1 MPYIRPL
8 SPSYPSYYKSSLKKS
23 DNEKIS
29 YLTECLK
36 EKEEELNLLN
46 KCLEEKENELKEYK
60 NKNNKI
66 NINNIK
72 RVNNDENYLYEEIEK
87 YQYEIERK
95 NKEILLLKKRIR
107 NLLIY
112 LKKKDNNI
120 LILDNELRMYEKE
133 NEEIKMD
140 NNYLIKEN
148 QKLEKINEN
157 LQSKTGNEYNNKN
170 YFDQKRENEN
180 LRNRYNAL
188 FKELDDYRKKNA
200 ELTEELN
207 NLKEEWD
214 YTYQ

>member
-1 MPYIRPL
+1 M
-8 SPSYPSYYKSSLKKS
+8 
-23 DNEKIS
+23 
-29 YLTECLK
+29 
-36 EKEEELNLLN
+36 
-46 KCLEEKENELKEYK
+46 
-60 NKNNKI
+60 
-66 NINNIK
+66 
-72 RVNNDENYLYEEIEK
+72 YEEIEK
-87 YQYEIERK
+87 YEYEIERK

-170 YFDQKRENEN
+170 YIDQKRENEN